1 MTIEE
6 KITWWQKHRNK
17 VYGIILFVTGLLGG
31 NADRLA
37 DYIPNSSAAEE
48 RAAALNEKYGN
59 LKDEVDKT
67 VQRLAELEEAFN
79 YLVDELSK
87 PIEVV
92 PEPEPEPEP
101 VEPVVPRDP
110 SENIEPT
117 AGVKVRHVP
126 S

>member
-6 KITWWQKHRNK
+6 KITWWHKNRNK
-17 VYGIILFVTGLLGG
+17 VWGIVLFVTGLVGG

-59 LKDEVDKT
+59 LKDEVEKA

-87 PIEVV
+87 PVDPPEISEPEIV
-92 PEPEPEPEP
+92 PEPEPEP
-101 VEPVVPRDP
+101 VDP

-117 AGVKVRHVP
+117 PGITVRNVQN
-126 S
+126 